1 LKQTKYNIMKTLLQK
16 LKPSIKSS
24 IEKNKLEYNRSVE
37 SIFKKL
43 DSTFFYSDLTISDI
57 DLIHTLAGINL
68 IEVSIWDFKFGDNI
82 LIEDND

>member
-1 LKQTKYNIMKTLLQK
+1 MKTLLQK

-24 IEKNKLEYNRSVE
+24 IEKNKLEYLTSVE

-43 DSTFFYSDLTISDI
+43 DNTFFYSDLTISDI
-57 DLIHTLAGINL
+57 DLIYTFAGINL

-82 LIEDND
+82 LIKDND

>member
-1 LKQTKYNIMKTLLQK
+1 MKTLLQK

-24 IEKNKLEYNRSVE
+24 IEKNKLEYNKSVE

-43 DSTFFYSDLTISDI
+43 DSTFFYSDLTINDI
-57 DLIHTLAGINL
+57 DLIYTFAGINL

-82 LIEDND
+82 LIKDND

>member
-1 LKQTKYNIMKTLLQK
+1 MKTLLQK

-24 IEKNKLEYNRSVE
+24 IEKNKLEYNKSVE

-43 DSTFFYSDLTISDI
+43 DNTFFYSDLTISDI
-57 DLIHTLAGINL
+57 DLIYTFAGINL

-82 LIEDND
+82 LIKDND

>member
-1 LKQTKYNIMKTLLQK
+1 MKTLLQK

-24 IEKNKLEYNRSVE
+24 IEKNKLEYLTSVQ

-43 DSTFFYSDLTISDI
+43 DNTFFYSDLTISDI
-57 DLIHTLAGINL
+57 DLIYTFAGINL

-82 LIEDND
+82 LIKDND